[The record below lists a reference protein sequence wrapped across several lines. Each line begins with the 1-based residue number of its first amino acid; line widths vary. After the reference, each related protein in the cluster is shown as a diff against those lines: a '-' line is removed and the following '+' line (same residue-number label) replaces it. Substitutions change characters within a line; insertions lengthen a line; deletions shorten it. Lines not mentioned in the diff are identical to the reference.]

1 MPDLSSFGAD
11 KVDLWA
17 IDPLVRWLIGT
28 VLALLIIRY
37 WNWPG
42 SRYKDMPPG
51 NKLAPIFVLARANLS
66 GNVPGPRSLPI
77 VGNAHQL
84 KHVDVYAQLRDL
96 NEKYGPLASLKIGSS
111 NMIVV
116 GGDGSLVRQLLDKRG
131 AIYSN
136 RPLELVSQIAGRGD
150 HLLFQQDTD
159 KWRNA
164 RKLIVQHYAPRA
176 VKTEH
181 IRLQEAESTQLVH
194 DFLHKPKDFMR
205 HPMRYTTSVI
215 TCLNYGVRCATH
227 QDRAVCSVEQI
238 MEQFTTLNQPG
249 AKPPVENFPL
259 LWHVQYLPDSMM
271 MNWKSRTKKIGELMD
286 KVYGDLAEIA
296 WERGINGLN
305 TNTLAYKIRINEDNN
320 GLTRHQQAYVCG
332 IVLEGGSDIVAGVI
346 CSCILALIQ
355 DTGRQKRARDEIDR
369 LYDEDTLPKY
379 EDEQEMPFVRAVIK
393 EVLRWRPP
401 LPAAVPHRLEQ
412 DDYYEGYYIPK
423 DSSIICNIWAIHSN
437 PDRYEDPH
445 LFKPERFLDH
455 TMSMADSIAQGD
467 PFKRD
472 HFAFGAGRRTCL
484 GVQLAEQDI
493 FLALSKLLWAFEFS
507 APPGTYVN
515 AEQSAWFGEG
525 VRRPKDFP
533 LVITPR
539 SERRK
544 ATIEREME
552 VARQSVFS
560 LYGSYK

>member
-1 MPDLSSFGAD
+1 MQILHSCPDPGALTAFRVQPSFSLVNVEAPNEYVGCDLILAGLLA
-11 KVDLWA
+11 VLVRSGTRTICGHGLVRGCWLHRGYMIPSNPNPTMDLWA

-136 RPLELVSQIAGRGD
+136 RPLE
-150 HLLFQQDTD
+150 FQQDTD

-215 TCLNYGVRCATH
+215 TYYGVRCATH

-332 IVLEGGSDIVAGVI
+332 IVLEGGSDITPDDKNEPEMK
-346 CSCILALIQ
+346 LIVR
-355 DTGRQKRARDEIDR
+355 G

-472 HFAFGAGRRTCL
+472 HFAFGAG
-484 GVQLAEQDI
+484 
-493 FLALSKLLWAFEFS
+493 K
-507 APPGTYVN
+507 
-515 AEQSAWFGEG
+515 
-525 VRRPKDFP
+525 
-533 LVITPR
+533 
-539 SERRK
+539 
-544 ATIEREME
+544 
-552 VARQSVFS
+552 S
-560 LYGSYK
+560 LRGSYGARADPSMLYRSTHLPGCSTR

>member
-1 MPDLSSFGAD
+1 MPDFSSFRITGI
-11 KVDLWA
+11 DLWA
-17 IDPLVRWLIGT
+17 VDPFIRWLVISVF
-28 VLALLIIRY
+28 VLLVARY

-42 SRYKDMPPG
+42 SRCKDMPPG
-51 NKLAPIFVLARANLS
+51 
-66 GNVPGPRSLPI
+66 PRPLPI

-84 KHVDVYAQLRDL
+84 KHVDVLRDL

-111 NMIVV
+111 NMVVV
-116 GGDGSLVRQLLDKRG
+116 GGDGSLVRQLLDKKG

-136 RPLELVSQIAGRGD
+136 RPLELVSRIAGRGD

-159 KWRNA
+159 KWRIA

-176 VKTEH
+176 IKTEH
-181 IRLQEAESTQLVH
+181 IRLQEAESIQLVH
-194 DFLHKPKDFMR
+194 DFLHKPKEFMR

-215 TCLNYGVRCATH
+215 TCLNYGVRCATYE
-227 QDRAVCSVEQI
+227 DRAVRSIEQI

-249 AKPPVENFPL
+249 AKPPVENFPF
-259 LWHVQYLPDSMM
+259 LWYLPDSMM

-305 TNTLAYKIRINEDNN
+305 TNTLAYKIRMNEDNN

-332 IVLEGGSDIVAGVI
+332 IVLEGGSDIVAGAI
-346 CSCILALIQ
+346 CACILALIQ
-355 DTGRQKRARDEIDR
+355 DTASQKRARAEIDS
-369 LYDEDTLPKY
+369 LYDEDTLPKW
-379 EDEQEMPFVRAVIK
+379 EDEQQMPFSSKKSCAGVRLFLLLFPIDLSK
-393 EVLRWRPP
+393 SL
-401 LPAAVPHRLEQ
+401 
-412 DDYYEGYYIPK
+412 DDYHEGYYIPK

-437 PDRYEDPH
+437 PDRYKEPH

-467 PFKRD
+467 PLKRD

-493 FLALSKLLWAFEFS
+493 FLALSKLLWAFELS

-515 AEQSAWFGEG
+515 TEQSAWFGEG

-533 LVITPR
+533 LDVVPR
-539 SERRK
+539 SEKRK

-552 VARQSVFS
+552 QARQSVFS
-560 LYGSYK
+560 FYGSYK